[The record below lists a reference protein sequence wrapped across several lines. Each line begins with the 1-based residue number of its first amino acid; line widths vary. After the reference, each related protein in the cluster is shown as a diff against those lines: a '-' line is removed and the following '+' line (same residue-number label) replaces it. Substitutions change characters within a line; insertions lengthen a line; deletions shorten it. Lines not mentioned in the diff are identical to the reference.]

1 MSVLFIKSFH
11 IYKDINLFFLMIYI
25 NFHLILCSK
34 VRLDKQNIN
43 LSFLCKNEKGIF
55 YLHN

>member
-11 IYKDINLFFLMIYI
+11 IYKDINLFILTIYT
-25 NFHLILCSK
+25 NFYLILCSK
-34 VRLDKQNIN
+34 VRLGKQNIN
-43 LSFLCKNEKGIF
+43 LSFLWKNEKGIF